1 MLFKVSP
8 YGFCFNLIAFS
19 TSYMMAHILGEK
31 LYVYEKSNSI
41 SPKIKILQEIL
52 KENDKVIYI
61 DTLQGY
67 EKEYEYNDASD
78 NIVIRQNLS
87 KEEKHKLIS
96 ECLVLNEATY
106 AKLGELPT
114 YDIAIHCRTGDKITW
129 GEMGIIT
136 IDKYIE
142 AVASIKDLPTE
153 PSIFLMTDN
162 GQVVSDFK
170 TKAPSSWR
178 IFSFTPEVSEAYD
191 QFKFNDKTAKQKLAD
206 LYQLLKELEIAK
218 KCRHFIGTSS
228 SNVGMYIIL
237 THPGKYGV
245 DFFPQSLDYPIEML
259 F

>member
-19 TSYMMAHILGEK
+19 TSYMMACMRDEK

-41 SPKIKILQEIL
+41 SPKIKILQDIL
-52 KENDKVIYI
+52 KENDRVVYI

-67 EKEYEYNDASD
+67 EKEYEYYNASD
-78 NIVIRQNLS
+78 CTIIREKFS
-87 KEEKHKLIS
+87 KEKKRNLIS
-96 ECLVLNEATY
+96 ECLTLNNETY

-114 YDIAIHCRTGDKITW
+114 YDVAVHCRTGDKITW

-142 AVASIKDLPTE
+142 AVAAIKDLPTE

-162 GQVVSDFK
+162 GQVVSDFNA
-170 TKAPSSWR
+170 KAPNSWR
-178 IFSFTPEVSEAYD
+178 IFSFTPEASEAYD

-206 LYQLLKELEIAK
+206 LYQLLKELETAK

-228 SNVGMYIIL
+228 SNVSMYIIL
-237 THPGKYGV
+237 THLGKYGI
-245 DFFPQSLDYPIEML
+245 DFFPKSLDYPIEL
-259 F
+259 IF